1 MTHSTPAPAS
11 ARRKLFLSPAI
22 RRYQLRFGV
31 LMGIYGVLLTGFIWL
46 FTTNPP
52 DGPIRYALALAPAL
66 PIVGIVVAL
75 GFYFR
80 EEQDEFLRAFL
91 AASMLWAMGA
101 TLALTTVWG
110 FLESVGAPHLP
121 AYWVFPVF
129 GVAMAVIQPFLWWR
143 YR

>member
-1 MTHSTPAPAS
+1 MTHTTPTPAS
-11 ARRKLFLSPAI
+11 GRRKFFPSPAV

-52 DGPIRYALALAPAL
+52 DGPIRYALAVLPAL
-66 PIVGIVVAL
+66 PIVGVVVAL

-80 EEQDEFLRAFL
+80 DERDEFLRAFL
-91 AASMLWAMGA
+91 VTAMMWAMGA
-101 TLALTTVWG
+101 TLAITTVWG
-110 FLESVGAPHLP
+110 FLETVGAPHLNP
-121 AYWVFPVF
+121 YWVFPIF
-129 GVAMAVIQPFLWWR
+129 GVSMAFAQPFLWWR

>member
-1 MTHSTPAPAS
+1 MTDTAPH
-11 ARRKLFLSPAI
+11 ARRKFFPSPAI

-31 LMGIYGVLLTGFIWL
+31 PMGVYGVLLTGFIWL

-52 DGPIRYALALAPAL
+52 DGPIKYGLAVLPAL

-80 EEQDEFLRAFL
+80 EEQDEFLRVFL
-91 AASMLWAMGA
+91 AASMMWAMGA

-110 FLESVGAPHLP
+110 FLESVGAPHLA
-121 AYWVFPVF
+121 AYWVFPLF
-129 GVAMAVIQPFLWWR
+129 GVSMALAQPFLWLR